1 MKGTQLGEFEELILL
16 IVGVLY
22 PDAYGLNIRQ
32 EILSQ
37 TGRKVAIGAVHS
49 ALSRLHDKGFL
60 KSELADATHER
71 GGRRKRLFQITA
83 AGKRAMEKNH
93 EMRNS
98 LWNQIPDL
106 AWKGLN
112 YGGTQ

>member
-1 MKGTQLGEFEELILL
+1 MKGTQLGEFEELVLL
-16 IVGVLY
+16 IVGVLC
-22 PDAYGLNIRQ
+22 PEAYGLNIRQ

-49 ALSRLHDKGFL
+49 ALSRLYDKGFV

-83 AGKRAMEKNH
+83 SGKRAMEKNH

-112 YGGTQ
+112 YGGNK

>member
-1 MKGTQLGEFEELILL
+1 MKGTQLGEFEELVLL
-16 IVGVLY
+16 IVGVIY

-32 EILSQ
+32 EIINQ

-49 ALSRLHDKGFL
+49 ALSRLSDKGFV
-60 KSELADATHER
+60 KSKLADATHER

-83 AGKRAMEKNH
+83 QGKRAMEKNH

-98 LWNQIPDL
+98 LFNQIPEIAL
-106 AWKGLN
+106 KGLN
-112 YGGTQ
+112 FRGI

>member
-1 MKGTQLGEFEELILL
+1 MKGTQLGEFEELVLL

-22 PDAYGLNIRQ
+22 PEAYGLNVRM
-32 EILSQ
+32 EIHRQ

-49 ALSRLHDKGFL
+49 ALSRLQDKGFV
-60 KSELADATHER
+60 KSNLADATHER

-93 EMRNS
+93 ELRNS
-98 LWNQIPDL
+98 LWNQIP

-112 YGGTQ
+112 FGGSH